1 MNYLEISVI
10 HIVMKVNKEKVKAKE
25 LKSKST
31 KIRYA
36 LSPKGRQEI
45 LARYG
50 EIIEIGS
57 IE

>member
-50 EIIEIGS
+50 EIIEIGN